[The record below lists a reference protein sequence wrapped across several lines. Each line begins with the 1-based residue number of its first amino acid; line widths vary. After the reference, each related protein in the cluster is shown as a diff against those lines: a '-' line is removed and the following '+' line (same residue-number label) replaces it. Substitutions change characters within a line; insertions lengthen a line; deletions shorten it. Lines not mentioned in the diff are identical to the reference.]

1 MLRLTGVAIALCVFG
16 TPAFAEPQLLDIE
29 SAADWVHEPTGLRLP
44 PTIRDFVRDRIA
56 SYAAGDSNIGSSYF
70 SPDDDEVLSVYVYRS
85 GSYDVSMMADAAIEA
100 MFTNENLGTIDAESV
115 LFATFGA
122 ADIGEQSGVRAS
134 FEVDGPYRSTGLAL
148 FRAGNWL
155 IKLRLSSKRV
165 DVQSLD
171 GRLAL
176 LASGMP
182 ISEPPEKAPP
192 AYRILDCNDAQE
204 RPVAPR
210 RTLEMTDWVIATMA
224 VSVAYDESIDEDMP
238 SETQQGPAPSKLC
251 RDRASQAGR
260 MFYRDGDSKM
270 PRAIVFGDSGTV
282 SYVGQMGFSLSEG
295 EEPPIILSLANGM
308 RTQLYEGFDMVPGF
322 DQMLSVL
329 SNEPTR
335 AVVERTEDGGTN
347 IILPS
352 DS

>member
-1 MLRLTGVAIALCVFG
+1 
-16 TPAFAEPQLLDIE
+16 
-29 SAADWVHEPTGLRLP
+29 
-44 PTIRDFVRDRIA
+44 
-56 SYAAGDSNIGSSYF
+56 
-70 SPDDDEVLSVYVYRS
+70 
-85 GSYDVSMMADAAIEA
+85 
-100 MFTNENLGTIDAESV
+100 V